1 LEFSFSYW
9 VLSDGDIYVKGED
22 KMPSPLGVLIALLF
36 VIILGVTLFWMLRL
50 PRPMAQE
57 VARAVFSV
65 QATRCI
71 VVPILDLFY
80 TERAVELACRMGKQ
94 QNAGVV
100 LAYIIEVS
108 RLVTLDSPDTPEVEA
123 RAELALKHARTIV
136 ERHGLKA
143 TTTSVHA
150 REAGEG
156 ITQIV
161 HKYGGDIVVLGVQAV
176 ERHLPSIFART
187 ADALMKHP
195 PCEVLIDSMPG

>member
-1 LEFSFSYW
+1 LGYWFLRW
-9 VLSDGDIYVKGED
+9 VLLAGAICVKGD
-22 KMPSPLGVLIALLF
+22 DRMPSPLGVFIALGF
-36 VIILGVTLFWMLRL
+36 VVVLGTTLFWMLRL

-71 VVPILDLFY
+71 IVPILDLFY

-94 QNAGVV
+94 QNAAII
-100 LAYIIEVS
+100 LAYIIEVP
-108 RLVTLDSPDTPEVEA
+108 RLVALDSPASPEVED
-123 RAELALKHARTIV
+123 RAQQALRHAQTIV

-143 TTTSVHA
+143 TATSVHA
-150 REAGEG
+150 READEG
-156 ITQIV
+156 ISQMV

-176 ERHLPSIFART
+176 ERHLPSIFTRT
-187 ADALMKHP
+187 ADALMRRP